1 MKKWIVIPAVVVAAV
16 VALIATMN
24 TASIAKV
31 DANTRLKMK
40 LRKPDIVDI
49 IFVKR
54 KGTNWNYVMRN
65 QGSFMYDSPDA
76 DENGNNAG
84 GEFPQG
90 SNVTIVF
97 AAGAWLGTIKNGVPV
112 VSETQFGTEFQ
123 PGPITNSNVPFEQ
136 LTAADPL
143 LPEYKVYYIDEKSGD
158 ASSEN
163 NADWLAWP
171 GDKTSSGDP
180 YLYSSGG
187 VGITWAVFND
197 LDTTLSQE
205 GTTSSPYA
213 GLGIQI
219 TLESIVLADRGDAGD
234 GVFLKFIFDNKTN
247 TNYPNSYLGLWMD
260 ADVDNSGNDLIG
272 SDSSRGLGFVYN
284 VDESDAHSAVGF
296 DFFQGPVVSAASVSP
311 FLAVKN
317 AGHKKVKVIDENI
330 GLVASRTLGGDSIWL
345 GATTLNTYN
354 NNGDPNNNTER
365 YNLLRGLTNAGSV
378 SPNSYGG
385 WFFPGDPVSQTGPL
399 DANPTDKRILH
410 GVGPFEV
417 VAGARQEVWAGVVG
431 ANVNRTNS
439 TVDNLNAVAKMFA
452 TDDLIQTIF
461 DADLAAP
468 SAPDVPLMSL
478 AGLDGKVVVTWKNNS
493 EYSED
498 HFGDPNKAYIRTT
511 NPETPY
517 TADYRVMDFEGY
529 RVYRSLTGLPGSFTQ
544 LAQYDDNNGI
554 TGIRELYF
562 DANGTLSSRE
572 IILGTD
578 NGLRYSYVDEE
589 VTNLT
594 TYYYSV
600 TAYDAQPY
608 IAIANVLINDPLMG
622 NVPYPFA
629 VVPRSLETST
639 GSNVTAVTP
648 MAAVAGNDFNGS
660 VSTLTHA
667 GPSDGVV
674 EIEVVNPGAV
684 TGNNYRIEMFTTN
697 DSADGKPLHGI
708 AEGTLAYRVINT
720 TTNQTVAFSNL
731 VDNPDTY
738 VDVDNNG
745 VYNPDKTAP
754 NDSDY
759 VYDDRLFNTTIAQAG
774 HPDQE
779 EFGIVD
785 GVMIKVTDASGWKSS
800 SYEYGAYRTGLG
812 KETRWWSG
820 PGGLTEFGG
829 VIEFTEEFWGIGGV
843 EIPDR
848 RDFDIVMSRD
858 PSGWQVIYKHGTGST
873 AASNDTTLAPFSVFE
888 VDETDGNTAPR
899 QIEVNFRDRD
909 TFDAWTMDGVN
920 SYTSGGVGRFNY
932 TYFDTNSYSGGTRAL
947 GFYTAPYDK
956 VSYAVMWMGYR
967 GDAVSSAPDADAATL
982 HGLYVT
988 ARGAG
993 SDGGTAITAAERH
1006 NIFSNWID
1014 NGTFKFRVNHVLTP
1028 SDTYTYS
1035 TTAGKTATTSS
1046 AKKKGMDGIL
1056 VVPNPYYG
1064 RSTYQ
1069 ASLFDKRVK
1078 FTGLPGTC
1086 TIRIFTVAGDLVR
1099 TLRHTAGSN
1108 NDRLNTNP
1116 LDITFDATAAQTS
1129 TEIWDLLNETG
1140 DGVASGMYIA
1150 LVDAPGYGKKT
1161 VKFAVIMEKYT
1172 ISGPDIR

>member
-1 MKKWIVIPAVVVAAV
+1 MSMKKWFVIPAVIVAAV

-163 NADWLAWP
+163 NADWVAWP
-171 GDKTSSGDP
+171 GTKTTAGNP
-180 YLYSSGG
+180 LLYSDGG

-234 GVFLKFIFDNKTN
+234 GVFLKFIFDNKTS

-260 ADVDNSGNDLIG
+260 ADVDVSGNDLIG
-272 SDSSRGLGFVYN
+272 SDSTRGLGFVYN
-284 VDESDAHSAVGF
+284 VDETDAHSAVGF
-296 DFFQGPVVSAASVSP
+296 DFFQGPVVSAAAVSP
-311 FLAVKN
+311 FLAFKN
-317 AGHKKVKVIDENI
+317 AANIKIKVVDVNT
-330 GLVASRTLGGDSIWL
+330 GLLGSRTLGGDSIWL
-345 GATTLNTYN
+345 GATTLNTYG
-354 NNGDPNNNTER
+354 NGQDPNNNTER
-365 YNLLRGLTNAGSV
+365 YNLLKGLTKTGSV
-378 SPNSYGG
+378 DANSRNG
-385 WFFPGDPVSQTGPL
+385 WFFPGNPVTQTGLL
-399 DANPTDKRILH
+399 DAAPTDKRILH

-439 TVDNLNAVAKMFA
+439 TVDHRNAVAKMFA
-452 TDDLIQTIF
+452 TDDLIQTVF

-468 SAPDVPLMSL
+468 AAPDVPEISVV
-478 AGLDGKVVVTWKNNS
+478 GLDGKVVVTWKNNA
-493 EYSED
+493 EFSED
-498 HFGDPNKAYIRTT
+498 HFGDPNKANVRTT
-511 NPETPY
+511 NNY

-529 RVYRSLTGLPGSFTQ
+529 RVYRSMTGLSGSFTQ
-544 LAQYDDNNGI
+544 LAQFDDNNGI

-572 IILGTD
+572 IILGSD

-589 VTNLT
+589 VSNLT
-594 TYYYSV
+594 TYYYAV

-608 IAIANVLINDPLMG
+608 IAKANVTINDPLMG
-622 NVPYPFA
+622 TVPFPFT
-629 VVPRSLETST
+629 VVPRSLETSP

-648 MAAVAGNDFNGS
+648 MAAVAGNNFNGTT
-660 VSTLTHA
+660 STLTHA

-674 EIEVVNPGAV
+674 EIEVVNPGKV
-684 TGNNYRIEMFTTN
+684 TGDNYRIEMWTIPATISGHTVKFGN
-697 DSADGKPLHGI
+697 VPVAAGD
-708 AEGTLAYRVINT
+708 LAYRVYNVTKGQYAMFENRI
-720 TTNQTVAFSNL
+720 
-731 VDNPDTY
+731 DNDTSY
-738 VDVDNNG
+738 VDVNGNN
-745 VYNPDKTAP
+745 VLDAL
-754 NDSDY
+754 DSVFDERTY
-759 VYDDRLFNTTIAQAG
+759 SATVAQAG

-829 VIEFTEEFWGIGGV
+829 VIEFTEEFWGAGGV
-843 EIPDR
+843 DIPDR

-858 PSGWQVIYKHGTGST
+858 PSGWQVIYRHGTGST
-873 AASNDTTLAPFSVFE
+873 AASSDTTLAPFSVYE

-909 TFDAWTMDGVN
+909 TFDAWTLDGLN
-920 SYTSGGVGRFNY
+920 TMTGGVGRFNY

-947 GFYTAPYDK
+947 NFFSLPYALP
-956 VSYAVMWMGYR
+956 SYGVMWLGIR
-967 GDAVSSAPDADAATL
+967 GDLVSAAPDADAVAL
-982 HGLYVT
+982 GNLYVA

-1006 NIFSNWID
+1006 NIFSNWVD

-1046 AKKKGMDGIL
+1046 AKKKGMDDIL

-1099 TLRHTAGSN
+1099 TLRHNAGSN

-1116 LDITFDATAAQTS
+1116 LDNNFDATAAQTS
-1129 TEIWDLLNETG
+1129 TEVWDLLNETG
-1140 DGVASGMYIA
+1140 DGVASGMYVA
-1150 LVDAPGYGKKT
+1150 LVEAPGYGKKT

-1172 ISGPDIR
+1172 INGPDIR